1 MAMLRRPLEGRLE
14 GLMLCW
20 RDVLALA
27 LNAEDLLVNA
37 DWRDEMRQWNIP
49 AERAIF
55 TLRRLRQTLRQIRPP
70 ANANPQLA
78 LEVLAL
84 DMAEQG
90 ARGTGHGTK

>member
-1 MAMLRRPLEGRLE
+1 
-14 GLMLCW
+14 
-20 RDVLALA
+20 
-27 LNAEDLLVNA
+27 LVNA

-70 ANANPQLA
+70 SNANPQLA

-90 ARGTGHGTK
+90 TRGTGHGTK